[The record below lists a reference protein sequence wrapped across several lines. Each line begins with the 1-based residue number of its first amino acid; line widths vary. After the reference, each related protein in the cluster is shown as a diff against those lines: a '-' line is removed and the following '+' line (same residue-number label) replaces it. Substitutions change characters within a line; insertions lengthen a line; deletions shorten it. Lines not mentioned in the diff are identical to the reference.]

1 MTILTATPTSTLQTI
16 VNVKVRNMSARSIH
30 ARILGTNGR
39 FSVPSVNRRT
49 RPTSNSILERLE
61 PQP

>member
-1 MTILTATPTSTLQTI
+1 MTMLTATPTSTLQTI

-30 ARILGTNGR
+30 ARILRSNAGL
-39 FSVPSVNRRT
+39 SVPSVSRT
-49 RPTSNSILERLE
+49 IRLTSSSIPGHPE